1 MDSGL
6 DEEASEAFLNVLSGR
21 AKTIA
26 ELDLSRNR
34 IGMRGANALAR
45 FICQKGTVLP
55 LYKCPPEN
63 AVEDCCVEKS
73 DFDD

>member
-1 MDSGL
+1 MELVDSGL
-6 DEEASEAFLNVLSGR
+6 DEEASEALLNVLSGR

-45 FICQKGTVLP
+45 FICQKGTALCSP
-55 LYKCPPEN
+55 YPPKN
-63 AVEDCCVEKS
+63 LQ
-73 DFDD
+73 